1 MMDIIGQRSQ
11 LQTRWVSLQ
20 SERSSWI
27 NHWRELSDYLM
38 PRSARFYKSDRNKG
52 TKKHNAIFDNTAT
65 RSLRVLA
72 AGMMSGMTSP
82 ARPWFRLA
90 LPDEELM
97 DYGPVKEWLSDV
109 QRRML
114 NVFARSNTYLILHGI
129 YEELGAFG
137 TSTAIMLDDYDSV
150 IHHYQAPVGEF
161 AIASDYR
168 GRVNTLYREF
178 EKTVGEL
185 VGEFGY
191 ENCSRTVQNLHNSGN
206 LEAWV
211 PVIHAIEPRVDRDPR
226 MKDGKNKPWR
236 SVYFEPGSDGANNK
250 FLREGGFDRFPALAP
265 RWHKSGGDIYGSS
278 PGMEALGDIKQLQH
292 EQLRKANGIDY
303 MTKPPLQVP
312 VGMKGRDIDYLPGGV
327 TYVDAPGANNAVATL
342 FNVNL
347 NLEHLLIDIQDV
359 RERIRGAFYA
369 DLFLMLAN
377 SGGVGRM
384 TATEVAERHEEKLL
398 MLGPVLERLHNELL
412 KPLIDET
419 FAKMISANVLPPA
432 PEELQGV
439 ELDVEFVSMLAQAQ
453 RAVGVNSVDRY
464 VASMGMIAQM
474 KPDVLDKLDSDKWA
488 DAYGDMLGVDPDLIV
503 SGEDVAIVR
512 QQRAE
517 AQQRA
522 AQLESVERQATTAQK
537 LGTVKT
543 NEPNAASDILNLF
556 SGYQSPAATEV

>member
-1 MMDIIGQRSQ
+1 MQVTPRSKLLQRWTS
-11 LQTRWVSLQ
+11 LQT
-20 SERSSWI
+20 ERSSWI
-27 NHWRELSDYLM
+27 SHWRELSDYLM

-52 TKKHNAIFDNTAT
+52 TKKHNAIFDNTAS
-65 RSLRVLA
+65 RALRVLS

-114 NVFARSNTYLILHGI
+114 NVFARSNTYLTLHTI
-129 YEELGAFG
+129 YEELGCFG
-137 TSTAIMLDDYDSV
+137 TSSAIFQEDYDRL
-150 IHHYQAPVGEF
+150 IHHYQSPVGEF
-161 AIASDYR
+161 ALAADYR
-168 GRVNTLYREF
+168 GRVNTIYREF

-185 VGEFGY
+185 VNEFGLDA
-191 ENCSRTVQNLHNSGN
+191 CSRTVQSLHNSGN

-211 PVIHAIEPRVDRDPR
+211 PVVHAIEPRVDRDPR
-226 MKDGKNKPWR
+226 FRDAKNKAFK
-236 SVYFEPGSDGANNK
+236 SCYFEPGREDGDK
-250 FLREGGFDRFPALAP
+250 MLRESGYDRFPALCP
-265 RWHKSGGDIYGSS
+265 RWHKMGGDIYGSS

-312 VGMKGRDIDYLPGGV
+312 AGMKGRDIDYLPGGV
-327 TYVDAPGANNAVATL
+327 TYVDQPGTQNAVSTL
-342 FNVNL
+342 FNVSL

-359 RERIRGAFYA
+359 RERIRSAFYA
-369 DLFLMLAN
+369 DLFLMLATSDN
-377 SGGVGRM
+377 TRM

-412 KPLIDET
+412 SPLIDET
-419 FAKMISANVLPPA
+419 FDRMLLAGMLPPA

-439 ELDVEFVSMLAQAQ
+439 EIDVEFISMLAQAQ

-464 VASMGMIAQM
+464 VGSLGVIAQM
-474 KPDVLDKLDSDKWA
+474 KPDVLDKFDSDKWA
-488 DAYGDMLGVDPDLIV
+488 DAYADMLGVDPDLIV
-503 SGEDVAIVR
+503 SSEDVAIVR
-512 QQRAE
+512 QQRAQ

-522 AQLESVERQATTAQK
+522 AQLESVERQAAAAQK

-543 NEPNAASDILNLF
+543 NEQNAATDIINMF
-556 SGYQSPAATEV
+556 SGYQSPSGVEV